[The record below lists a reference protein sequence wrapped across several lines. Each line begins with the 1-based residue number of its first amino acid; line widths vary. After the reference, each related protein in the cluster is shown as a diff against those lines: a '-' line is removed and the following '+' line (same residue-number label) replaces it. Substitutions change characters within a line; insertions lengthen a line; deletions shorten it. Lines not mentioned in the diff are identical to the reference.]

1 MLFASGVGAH
11 AYYTHT
17 EYADIKRAI
26 YGELFTEEKIAEN
39 PLLALKAYPDLDGI
53 KNFIFCL

>member
-17 EYADIKRAI
+17 EYQEIKRAI
-26 YGELFTEEKIAEN
+26 YAELFTPEKTAEN
-39 PLLALKAYPDLDGI
+39 PLLALKAYEDLDGI
-53 KNFIFCL
+53 IL